1 MAHKVRVTDE
11 LILKVQQAF
20 QIMGTKFIHNGDA
33 GMTRNE
39 LRALDRKGIV
49 ERMRTATKKWADT
62 TGTIEYVYRLKR
74 G

>member
-1 MAHKVRVTDE
+1 
-11 LILKVQQAF
+11 
-20 QIMGTKFIHNGDA
+20 
-33 GMTRNE
+33 
-39 LRALDRKGIV
+39 V